1 MSSAPVRALFALLLL
16 VGVGALGACGGPR
29 ELDPRPPLLLPDSLV
44 PPSPPLSTISVPL
57 EIPVGLLA
65 DLLEDA
71 VPRSLGTVDSMRPVP
86 RDGRTS
92 VSIALDRGP
101 FRVQIHG
108 AEASIETTIGYA
120 L

>member
-1 MSSAPVRALFALLLL
+1 MSSPPVRVLFALFV

-71 VPRSLGTVDSMRPVP
+71 VPRSLGTVDSMRPV
-86 RDGRTS
+86 
-92 VSIALDRGP
+92 
-101 FRVQIHG
+101 HG
-108 AEASIETTIGYA
+108 S
-120 L
+120 